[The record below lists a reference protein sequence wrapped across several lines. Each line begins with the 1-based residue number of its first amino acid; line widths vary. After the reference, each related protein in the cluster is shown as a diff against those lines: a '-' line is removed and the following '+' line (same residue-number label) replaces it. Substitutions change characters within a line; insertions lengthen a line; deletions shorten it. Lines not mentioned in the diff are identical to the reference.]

1 MKIVK
6 LDREATSNVTIE
18 LSIRELNT
26 LRNLIHKSVAIE
38 EKHGFLINTFTKAL
52 VWELNC
58 IRNIA
63 FDGMVCPGDA
73 LDWVEK
79 LGEKVDVDAEESKP
93 KTEVDAEGYVESDR
107 DSEFSKLHIK
117 PVTEDASYEDTLSE
131 GASREDALNPDRSRA
146 ELLKRAKSV
155 LNHKHQES
163 DASLQQSTRTYE
175 AERTRP
181 SCEVKNW

>member
-18 LSIRELNT
+18 FSLRELNT

-38 EKHGFLINTFTKAL
+38 EKHGFLITRFTKAL

-63 FDGMVCPGDA
+63 FDGMVGPGDA

-79 LGEKVDVDAEESKP
+79 LGEKVDVETDDSKP
-93 KTEVDAEGYVESDR
+93 KTEVNVETDVEGSVREVD
-107 DSEFSKLHIK
+107 FGKLHIN
-117 PVTEDASYEDTLSE
+117 PDTGEITREDTSSE
-131 GASREDALNPDRSRA
+131 DVPNPEHSKA
-146 ELLKRAKSV
+146 ELLKHAKSV
-155 LNHKHQES
+155 LNPQPRES
-163 DASLQQSTRTYE
+163 EPSLQQSTQLYE

-181 SCEVKNW
+181 FGEVKNW